1 MDCYVCGGNNNKVI
15 LDKQP
20 IPIWTGGDDADVYRN
35 NRIACKLLFC
45 NSCGHVYQPR
55 EFVPAFLL
63 NEIYQSNYAQA
74 STDLGKGNWGIQRAK
89 HVLDALGKIQFDN
102 ILEMGCGSGYLLKY
116 LKSNFNIKIAEG
128 IEPSLS
134 ETVYADGVMLHK
146 GFAGKEFK
154 LSKKFNLIY
163 SNALFE
169 HIADLHDLVT
179 FIKSTLTNDGFLF
192 FGVPNA
198 EILIRSGDP
207 NLFTHEHIHC
217 FTKMSVQKLLE
228 MNGFYIKQ
236 LIESHDALY
245 VWACKGR
252 SEKTDYALES
262 IKLSEYQKKID
273 HILSKVTSVLSS
285 SKIGI
290 HGVNDALNNILGW
303 GSLDQ
308 MSFKIFD
315 NDETKYGKYYFGKKV
330 MKPDM
335 GSIKDIE
342 SILVT
347 PQFYFNAIFRQY
359 RNMNFDGQVQC
370 VIEDIYDYV

>member
-1 MDCYVCGGNNNKVI
+1 MDCFVCGDNNNRVI

-20 IPIWTGGDDADVYRN
+20 IPIWTGGDDSDVYRN
-35 NRIACKLLFC
+35 NKITCKLLSC
-45 NSCGHVYQPR
+45 KSCGHVYQPR
-55 EFVPAFLL
+55 EFVLASLL
-63 NEIYQSNYAQA
+63 NEIYQSNHAQA
-74 STDLGKGNWGIQRAK
+74 STDLGKGKWGIQRAK
-89 HVLDALGKIQFDN
+89 QVLNALGKIQFDSV
-102 ILEMGCGSGYLLKY
+102 LEIGCGAGYLLKY

-134 ETVYADGVMLHK
+134 KSVYADGVMLHK
-146 GFAGKEFK
+146 GFAGKEFN

-163 SNALFE
+163 SNAVFE
-169 HIADLHDLVT
+169 HIADLHDLMT
-179 FIKSTLTNDGFLF
+179 FIKSTLTNGGFLF
-192 FGVPNA
+192 FGVPNT

-207 NLFTHEHIHC
+207 GLFIHEHIHY

-228 MNGFYIKQ
+228 MHEFHIKQ
-236 LIESHDALY
+236 LIESHDGLY

-252 SEKTDYALES
+252 SEKTNYALES
-262 IKLSEYQKKID
+262 IQLSEYQKKID

-290 HGVNDALNNILGW
+290 HGVNNSLNNVLGW

-315 NDETKYGKYYFGKKV
+315 NDEIKYGKYYFRKKV
-330 MKPDM
+330 MNPDM
-335 GSIKDIE
+335 ESIKDIE

-347 PQFYFNAIFRQY
+347 SQFYFDEIFRQY

-370 VIEDIYDYV
+370 ITEDNYDY